1 MEENRD
7 PQEAPDSAEE
17 HAKSAA
23 DDFKAAAT
31 AKAQEIRRAAEK
43 KAEELRHAAEQKA
56 EEIRHAA
63 EKKAREFS
71 GAAGTAW
78 TDARSKAH
86 TWQTRGESYV
96 RENPTKAIF
105 IALGIGFFVGLMFR
119 K

>member
-7 PQEAPDSAEE
+7 PQEAADSAKEQ
-17 HAKSAA
+17 AKTAA

-31 AKAQEIRRAAEK
+31 AKAQEIRRAAEQ
-43 KAEELRHAAEQKA
+43 KAEELREAAQ
-56 EEIRHAA
+56 
-63 EKKAREFS
+63 KKAREFS

-96 RENPTKAIF
+96 RENPTKAVLV
-105 IALGIGFFVGLMFR
+105 ALGIGFFVGLMFR